1 MPWISSSTAWSNY
14 PIFLLDRATL
24 KFEQA
29 KVMNVQPNYQ
39 SVNMNRIE
47 VNVTIQNKE
56 GKQNTYAVADSEQSA
71 YAGNLFIST
80 SKDCIINE
88 VNALKNASEE
98 VLSKV
103 EEHKQTVEKCKELLA
118 ELDTTFRDQQKTNE
132 RLNQM
137 ECKLDE
143 IFKFV
148 KSQKQE

>member
-1 MPWISSSTAWSNY
+1 MLFKELKGNY

-137 ECKLDE
+137 ENKLDE

>member
-1 MPWISSSTAWSNY
+1 MLFKELKGNY

-118 ELDTTFRDQQKTNE
+118 ELDTTFRDQQRTNE

-137 ECKLDE
+137 ESKLDE

>member
-1 MPWISSSTAWSNY
+1 MLFKELKSNY

-80 SKDCIINE
+80 GKDCIINE

-103 EEHKQTVEKCKELLA
+103 EEHKQTVEKCKELLG

-132 RLNQM
+132 RLDQM
-137 ECKLDE
+137 ENKLDE

>member
-1 MPWISSSTAWSNY
+1 MLFKELKSNY

-24 KFEQA
+24 NFEQA
-29 KVMNVQPNYQ
+29 RVMNVQPNYQ

-80 SKDCIINE
+80 SKDSIINE

-103 EEHKQTVEKCKELLA
+103 EEHKQTVEKCKNLLA

-132 RLNQM
+132 RLDQM
-137 ECKLDE
+137 ENKLDE

>member
-1 MPWISSSTAWSNY
+1 MLFKELKSNY

-103 EEHKQTVEKCKELLA
+103 EEHKQTVEKCKELLG
-118 ELDTTFRDQQKTNE
+118 ELDTTFRDQQKTNQ
-132 RLNQM
+132 RLDQM
-137 ECKLDE
+137 ENKLDE

>member
-1 MPWISSSTAWSNY
+1 MLFKELKGNY

-118 ELDTTFRDQQKTNE
+118 ELDTTFRDQQKTNK
-132 RLNQM
+132 RLDQM
-137 ECKLDE
+137 ENKLDE

>member
-1 MPWISSSTAWSNY
+1 MLFKELKSNY

-24 KFEQA
+24 SFEQA
-29 KVMNVQPNYQ
+29 RVMNVQPNYQ

-80 SKDCIINE
+80 SKDSIINE

-103 EEHKQTVEKCKELLA
+103 EEHKQTVEKCKNLLA
-118 ELDTTFRDQQKTNE
+118 ELDTSFRDQQKTNE

-137 ECKLDE
+137 ESKLDE

>member
-1 MPWISSSTAWSNY
+1 MLFKELKSNY

-118 ELDTTFRDQQKTNE
+118 ELDTTFRDQQKTNA
-132 RLNQM
+132 RLDQM
-137 ECKLDE
+137 ENKLDE

>member
-1 MPWISSSTAWSNY
+1 MLFKELKSNY

-103 EEHKQTVEKCKELLA
+103 EEHKQTVEKCKELLG

-132 RLNQM
+132 RLDKM
-137 ECKLDE
+137 ENKLDE

-148 KSQKQE
+148 KLQKQD

>member
-1 MPWISSSTAWSNY
+1 MLFKELKGNY

-47 VNVTIQNKE
+47 VNLTIQNKE

-118 ELDTTFRDQQKTNE
+118 ELDTTFRDQQRTNE

-137 ECKLDE
+137 ENKLDE

>member
-1 MPWISSSTAWSNY
+1 MLFKELKGNY

-24 KFEQA
+24 SFEQA
-29 KVMNVQPNYQ
+29 RVMNVQPNYQ

-80 SKDCIINE
+80 SKDSIINE

-103 EEHKQTVEKCKELLA
+103 EEHKQTVEKCKNLLA

-132 RLNQM
+132 RLDQM
-137 ECKLDE
+137 ENKLDE

>member
-1 MPWISSSTAWSNY
+1 MLFKELKSNY

-24 KFEQA
+24 SFEQA
-29 KVMNVQPNYQ
+29 RVMNVQPNYQ

-80 SKDCIINE
+80 SKDSIINE

-103 EEHKQTVEKCKELLA
+103 DEHKQTVEKCKNLLA
-118 ELDTTFRDQQKTNE
+118 ELDTSFRDQQKTNQ
-132 RLNQM
+132 RVDQM
-137 ECKLDE
+137 ENKLDE

>member
-1 MPWISSSTAWSNY
+1 MLFKELKSNY

-103 EEHKQTVEKCKELLA
+103 EEHKQTVEKCKELLG

-132 RLNQM
+132 RLDKM
-137 ECKLDE
+137 ENKLDE

>member
-1 MPWISSSTAWSNY
+1 MLFKELKSNY

-24 KFEQA
+24 NFEQA
-29 KVMNVQPNYQ
+29 RVMNVQPNYQ

-80 SKDCIINE
+80 SKDSIINE
-88 VNALKNASEE
+88 VNVLKIASEE

-103 EEHKQTVEKCKELLA
+103 EEHKQTVEKCKNLLA

-132 RLNQM
+132 RLDQM
-137 ECKLDE
+137 ENKLDE
-143 IFKFV
+143 IFKYV

>member
-1 MPWISSSTAWSNY
+1 MLFKELKGNY

-137 ECKLDE
+137 ESKLDE

-148 KSQKQE
+148 KSQKSE

>member
-1 MPWISSSTAWSNY
+1 MLFKELKSNY

-103 EEHKQTVEKCKELLA
+103 EEHKQTVEKCKELLG

-132 RLNQM
+132 RLDQM
-137 ECKLDE
+137 ENKLDE

-148 KSQKQE
+148 KSQKQD

>member
-1 MPWISSSTAWSNY
+1 MLFKELKSNY

-103 EEHKQTVEKCKELLA
+103 EEHKQTVEKCKELLG

-137 ECKLDE
+137 ESKLDE

>member
-1 MPWISSSTAWSNY
+1 MLFKELKGNY

-103 EEHKQTVEKCKELLA
+103 DEHKQTVEKCKELLA
-118 ELDTTFRDQQKTNE
+118 ELDTSFRDQQKTNE
-132 RLNQM
+132 RLDQM
-137 ECKLDE
+137 ENKLDE

>member
-1 MPWISSSTAWSNY
+1 MLFKELKGNY

-137 ECKLDE
+137 ESKLDE

-148 KSQKQE
+148 KSQKNE

>member
-1 MPWISSSTAWSNY
+1 MLFKELKSNY

-24 KFEQA
+24 SFEQA
-29 KVMNVQPNYQ
+29 RVMNVQPNYQ

-80 SKDCIINE
+80 SKDSIINE

-103 EEHKQTVEKCKELLA
+103 EEHKQTVEKCKNLLA

-132 RLNQM
+132 RLDQM
-137 ECKLDE
+137 ENKLDE
-143 IFKFV
+143 IFKYV

>member
-1 MPWISSSTAWSNY
+1 MLFKELKSNY

-24 KFEQA
+24 SFEQA
-29 KVMNVQPNYQ
+29 RVMNVQPNYQ

-80 SKDCIINE
+80 SKDSIINE

-103 EEHKQTVEKCKELLA
+103 EEHKQTVEKCKNLLA
-118 ELDTTFRDQQKTNE
+118 ELDTSFRDQQRTNQ
-132 RLNQM
+132 RLDKM

>member
-1 MPWISSSTAWSNY
+1 MLFKELKGNY

-118 ELDTTFRDQQKTNE
+118 KLDTTFRDQQKTNE
-132 RLNQM
+132 RLDQM
-137 ECKLDE
+137 ENKLDE

>member
-1 MPWISSSTAWSNY
+1 MLFKELKGNY

-103 EEHKQTVEKCKELLA
+103 DEHKQTVEKCKELLA

-132 RLNQM
+132 RLDQM
-137 ECKLDE
+137 ENKLDE

>member
-1 MPWISSSTAWSNY
+1 MLFKELKGNY

-24 KFEQA
+24 SFEQA

-103 EEHKQTVEKCKELLA
+103 DEHKQTVEKCKNLLA
-118 ELDTTFRDQQKTNE
+118 ELDTSFRDQQKTNE

-137 ECKLDE
+137 ESKLDE

>member
-1 MPWISSSTAWSNY
+1 MLFKELKGNY

-132 RLNQM
+132 RLDQM
-137 ECKLDE
+137 ENKLDE

>member
-1 MPWISSSTAWSNY
+1 MLFKELKSNY

-24 KFEQA
+24 SFEQA

-47 VNVTIQNKE
+47 VNVTIQTKE

-103 EEHKQTVEKCKELLA
+103 DEHKQTVEKCKELLA
-118 ELDTTFRDQQKTNE
+118 ELDTSFRDQQKTNE
-132 RLNQM
+132 RLDQM
-137 ECKLDE
+137 ESKLDE

-148 KSQKQE
+148 KSQKQV

>member
-1 MPWISSSTAWSNY
+1 MLFKELKSNY

-24 KFEQA
+24 SFEQA
-29 KVMNVQPNYQ
+29 RVMNVQPNYQ

-80 SKDCIINE
+80 SKDSIINE

-103 EEHKQTVEKCKELLA
+103 EEHKQTVEKCKNLLA
-118 ELDTTFRDQQKTNE
+118 ELDTSFRDQQRTNQ
-132 RLNQM
+132 RLDKM
-137 ECKLDE
+137 ENKLDE

>member
-1 MPWISSSTAWSNY
+1 MLFKELKGNY

-24 KFEQA
+24 SFEQA

-47 VNVTIQNKE
+47 VNVTIQNKG

-103 EEHKQTVEKCKELLA
+103 DEHKQTVEKCKNLLA
-118 ELDTTFRDQQKTNE
+118 ELDTSFRDQQKTNE
-132 RLNQM
+132 RLDQM
-137 ECKLDE
+137 ESKLDE

>member
-1 MPWISSSTAWSNY
+1 MLFKELKGNY

-24 KFEQA
+24 SFEQA

-39 SVNMNRIE
+39 SVNMNRME
-47 VNVTIQNKE
+47 VNVTIQTKE

-98 VLSKV
+98 ILSKV
-103 EEHKQTVEKCKELLA
+103 EEHKKTVERCKELLA
-118 ELDTTFRDQQKTNE
+118 ELDTSFRDQQKTNE

-137 ECKLDE
+137 ESKLDE

-148 KSQKQE
+148 KSQKSE

>member
-1 MPWISSSTAWSNY
+1 MLFKELKGNY

-103 EEHKQTVEKCKELLA
+103 DEHKQTVEKCKELLA
-118 ELDTTFRDQQKTNE
+118 ELDTAFRDQQKTNE
-132 RLNQM
+132 RLDNM
-137 ECKLDE
+137 DNKLDE
-143 IFKFV
+143 IFKYI

>member
-1 MPWISSSTAWSNY
+1 MLFKELKSNY

-24 KFEQA
+24 SFEQA

-47 VNVTIQNKE
+47 VNVTIQTKE

-88 VNALKNASEE
+88 VNVLKNASEE
-98 VLSKV
+98 VLNKV
-103 EEHKQTVEKCKELLA
+103 DEHKKTVEKCKELLA
-118 ELDTTFRDQQKTNE
+118 ELDTSFRDQQKTNE
-132 RLNQM
+132 RLDQM
-137 ECKLDE
+137 ESKLDE

-148 KSQKQE
+148 KSQKPE

>member
-1 MPWISSSTAWSNY
+1 MLFKELKSNY

-103 EEHKQTVEKCKELLA
+103 EEHKQTVEKCKELLG

-137 ECKLDE
+137 ENKLDE

>member
-1 MPWISSSTAWSNY
+1 MLFKELKGNY

-137 ECKLDE
+137 ESKLDE

>member
-1 MPWISSSTAWSNY
+1 MLFKELKSNY

-103 EEHKQTVEKCKELLA
+103 EEHKQTVEKCKELLG

-132 RLNQM
+132 RLDQM
-137 ECKLDE
+137 ENKLDE

-148 KSQKQE
+148 VKSQKQE

>member
-1 MPWISSSTAWSNY
+1 MLFKELKGNY

-88 VNALKNASEE
+88 VNALKNTSEE

-137 ECKLDE
+137 ESKLDE

-148 KSQKQE
+148 KSQKNE